1 MAHLAFYLI
10 FSIAMAQEP
19 VKIMVVD
26 SGVESSHPYL
36 KNFVSEEINIVSEE
50 KMNDETGH
58 GTHVVGLLK
67 SYINVPSEVLVVK
80 TQSSNP
86 KKGIEVVESDR
97 NQKMVRGL
105 SLDKVVDIAIL
116 KKIRIINISM
126 VTGTHYKENLEAIR
140 KAKEKGIFLVVGAGN
155 SNQTLKPYP
164 NEESLFPCG
173 YKEDN
178 VICVGA
184 YLDIDGKIDAG
195 FTNRGQNY
203 VDVFST
209 SSTLYSSDLE
219 GKFEFRNG
227 TSMATPI
234 ISASFAD
241 YLYKNK
247 DNDIKKLR
255 EGYFKTLK
263 YSDKLKQFSTTG
275 LYLPF
280 DGKIIPNKLSTFLN
294 N

>member
-1 MAHLAFYLI
+1 
-10 FSIAMAQEP
+10 MAQEP
-19 VKIMVVD
+19 IKIMVVD

-36 KNFVSEEINIVSEE
+36 KNFISEEINLISAG

-58 GTHVVGLLK
+58 GTHVIGLLK
-67 SYINVPSEVLVVK
+67 SYINSPSEVLVVK
-80 TQSSNP
+80 TQSSSP
-86 KKGIEVVESDR
+86 KKGVEVVDSDR
-97 NQKMVRGL
+97 NQKMIKGL
-105 SLDKVVDIAIL
+105 SLDKVVNLAIS
-116 KKIRIINISM
+116 KKVRIINISM
-126 VTGTHYKENLEAIR
+126 VTGTHYKENLEAIK
-140 KAKEKGIFLVVGAGN
+140 KAKDNGIFLVVGAGN
-155 SNQTLKPYP
+155 SNQTLKPFP
-164 NEESLFPCG
+164 NEDSLFPCG

-195 FTNRGQNY
+195 FTNRGQQY

-234 ISASFAD
+234 VSASLAD
-241 YLYKNK
+241 YLYKNQDK
-247 DNDIKKLR
+247 EIKKIR
-255 EGYFKTLK
+255 EGFFKTLT

-280 DGKIIPNKLSTFLN
+280 NGKIIPDKLSNFLN